1 MKKSLISLLTL
12 ILISSFSFAQP
23 VRTHTAGT
31 WTGDTSPMI
40 NSLNDASTDTSY
52 WQYFGWGPSAGH
64 LPGGDSLGGHYEVN
78 INAFQDSGY
87 VNVSYVTDIKAE
99 GTGSMKLD
107 VSVHGTEGWGGYSK
121 IQHMHPDTANGFYD
135 WSKYDTVSF
144 QYHMPTAPSHA
155 GAIEL
160 RFNVLEL
167 VM

>member
-99 GTGSMKLD
+99 GTGSLYKR
-107 VSVHGTEGWGGYSK
+107 
-121 IQHMHPDTANGFYD
+121 NC
-135 WSKYDTVSF
+135 
-144 QYHMPTAPSHA
+144 
-155 GAIEL
+155 
-160 RFNVLEL
+160 
-167 VM
+167 